1 MAEKFNPSRSDKHAA
16 DPKLAA
22 NADKEMHSEL
32 DKGLEE
38 TFPASD
44 PVSSTQPS
52 SSKSGDPNYRQHG
65 ITLDEKGQEQPT
77 DKDRAQLVIR
87 KNKGGDPPGQK
98 DVPGPESEGSNR
110 EKANPE
116 AK

>member
-16 DPKLAA
+16 APKQAA
-22 NADKEMHSEL
+22 NVNKEMHSEL

-44 PVSSTQPS
+44 PVSSTQPRP
-52 SSKSGDPNYRQHG
+52 SKSVDPNSMQHG

-77 DKDRAQLVIR
+77 DKERARLVVR
-87 KNKGGDPPGQK
+87 KNKDGDPPGQK
-98 DVPGPESEGSNR
+98 VNRKKVGNGR
-110 EKANPE
+110 EKADPE
-116 AK
+116 